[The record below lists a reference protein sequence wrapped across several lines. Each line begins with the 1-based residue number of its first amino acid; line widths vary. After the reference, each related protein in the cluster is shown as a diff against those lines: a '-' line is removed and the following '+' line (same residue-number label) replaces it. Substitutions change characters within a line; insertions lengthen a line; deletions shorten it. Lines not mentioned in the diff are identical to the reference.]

1 MKCVEAFGFPARAA
15 LLLGILAG
23 SAGDVRAD
31 GINFL
36 ALPEEQVSSLDVGGV
51 TITGSNTL
59 VINDAPGATGHG
71 IGVLGGAPGFPYGD
85 GTIDS
90 TESVTFKFDSGPVT
104 NIVLSP
110 QLLGTFGSGPGYPEG
125 SSVITAFGPSG
136 QSIGAVVLLPSTDS
150 LREFNIST
158 AFSNQ
163 PISSFTFQ
171 PEGTAVGGTF
181 ASLAELTFTPVP
193 EPTSV
198 LAWGFCAMI
207 AVGVVLRRRR
217 QRGCCE
223 AATRKVI

>member
-1 MKCVEAFGFPARAA
+1 MNCVAGSGFLAEAVFLVAV
-15 LLLGILAG
+15 LAG
-23 SAGDVRAD
+23 SVGDVRAD

-59 VINDAPGATGHG
+59 VVNDAPDATGHG

-104 NIVLSP
+104 NIVLTP
-110 QLLGTFGSGPGYPEG
+110 QLLGTFGSGPAVYPEG

-136 QSIGAVVLLPSTDS
+136 KSIGAVALLPSNS
-150 LREFNIST
+150 LPEYFNISA
-158 AFSNQ
+158 AFSDQ

-171 PEGTAVGGTF
+171 PEGDSVGGTF
-181 ASLAELTFTPVP
+181 ASLAGLTFSAVP
-193 EPTSV
+193 EPSSV
-198 LAWGFCAMI
+198 LAWGFCALI
-207 AVGVVLRRRR
+207 AMGEVVRRRR
-217 QRGCCE
+217 RGQCE
-223 AATRKVI
+223 SSARKPI

>member
-1 MKCVEAFGFPARAA
+1 MKCVAGSGFLAA
-15 LLLGILAG
+15 AVFLIGVLAG
-23 SAGDVRAD
+23 SVGDVRAD
-31 GINFL
+31 AINFL

-71 IGVLGGAPGFPYGD
+71 IGVLGGAPGFSYGD

-104 NIVLSP
+104 NIVLTP

-125 SSVITAFGPSG
+125 SSVITAFGASG

-150 LREFNIST
+150 LSEFNVSA
-158 AFSNQ
+158 AFSNL

-181 ASLAELTFTPVP
+181 ASLAELTFSAVP
-193 EPTSV
+193 EPSSV
-198 LAWGFCAMI
+198 LAWGFCALI
-207 AVGVVLRRRR
+207 AVGEVVRRRR
-217 QRGCCE
+217 HDRCKSPTG
-223 AATRKVI
+223 KPI